1 MHTKDSPAAALWNPT
16 AIALWSVPFS
26 PLFGAWLHMHNWTAL
41 GDARQA
47 DVARRWFNALLILM
61 VFNVLVEAIGE
72 RVNSSAG
79 MASWISLAAFVA
91 WYALA
96 ARPHAKA
103 VRAPRRCAGRQRLPA
118 PQVGCR
124 PAHGRAG
131 RAGLLWLRA
140 PGQRAVLM
148 ADLKP
153 ACRSRP
159 RSPPRS
165 RPA

>member
-103 VRAPRRCAGRQRLPA
+103 VRE
-118 PQVGCR
+118 
-124 PAHGRAG
+124 RAG
-131 RAGLLWLRA
+131 SAYQRRKWDAALLMGVLAGLAFYGYARLASALFSWLT
-140 PGQRAVLM
+140 
-148 ADLKP
+148 
-153 ACRSRP
+153 
-159 RSPPRS
+159 
-165 RPA
+165 